1 MALGIPANILGLI
14 VSGDVDGITIY
25 TDRYGR
31 KVAYPKAPP
40 KEPPT
45 AVQIYYRS
53 RFKTAQSNYMALT
66 SEQKR
71 AYEDLTKAASLC
83 MTGQNLF
90 IHVAT
95 KGTFTN
101 LDTLMEQTGISV
113 IPPEM
118 V

>member
-1 MALGIPANILGLI
+1 MALGIPASVIGLI
-14 VSGDVDGITIY
+14 VSGDVDGLTIY

-45 AVQIYYRS
+45 EFQTYYRN
-53 RFKTAQSNYMALT
+53 RFKTAQANYMALT
-66 SEQKR
+66 ASQKKD
-71 AYEDLTKAASLC
+71 YEDLVKAANLC
-83 MTGQNLF
+83 MTGQNLW

-95 KGTFTN
+95 KGTFGT
-101 LDTLMEQTGISV
+101 LDTLMQQTGITV
-113 IPPEM
+113 IPPEL